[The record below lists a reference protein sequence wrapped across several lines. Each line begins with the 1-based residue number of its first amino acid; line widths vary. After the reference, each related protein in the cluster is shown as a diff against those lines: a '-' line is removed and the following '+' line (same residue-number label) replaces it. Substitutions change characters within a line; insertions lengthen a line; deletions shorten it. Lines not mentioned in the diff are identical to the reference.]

1 MKLEHLFIRQ
11 NFFFLSW
18 LLIIISINTSYD
30 DLIKSIYI
38 LDFTRA
44 LLGIVGQLLILF
56 FFIKEIYL
64 KKKLYFSDLTLSLFL
79 TYLFF
84 QSFGLIFTSN
94 HIYNFYWILIST
106 FSILLFSLNRKK
118 IFMNYV
124 KYYLILIISLIIIFL
139 IYYPSYIYNFFKST
153 DISMYAYW
161 PEGYHIKIFTE
172 NFSPR
177 SSGFGRTAALIGFVF
192 LLLHLYK
199 TKFFKIN
206 FVIYCFFS
214 SVVIMTF
221 SRTNILAYIT
231 AISIISF
238 INSENIKQKFSNF
251 FLYIVIPIFLVLA
264 IILIK
269 YFVLS
274 YSDPKFSYFPI
285 DNTENKILLRKD
297 FQTDAKIDINKISS
311 GRLKDWINITTK
323 TYEESPIYGF
333 GAQGDRFLINQT
345 SSSAFIYAFS
355 SSGIIGLVFFC
366 ILYLRSL
373 LISFRLL
380 IRKDNYLTFTIKNYF
395 TILASLNL
403 IFLLIRS
410 FFESSIAVF
419 GIDFLV
425 FILCLGITE
434 LIYKKKYA

>member
-1 MKLEHLFIRQ
+1 MKFNFLFIRK
-11 NFFFLSW
+11 NLFFLSW
-18 LLIIISINTSYD
+18 LLIILSINTSYN
-30 DLIKSIYI
+30 DLIKFTHT

-44 LLGIVGQLLILF
+44 LLGIIGLLLTLALL
-56 FFIKEIYL
+56 IKEIYL
-64 KKKLYFSDLTLSLFL
+64 KKELYISDLTLSLFII
-79 TYLFF
+79 YLFF

-94 HIYNFYWILIST
+94 HIHNFYWILISF
-106 FSILLFSLNRKK
+106 FSILLIILNRKK
-118 IFMNYV
+118 IFINYI
-124 KYYLILIISLIIIFL
+124 KYYLILIISLITVFL
-139 IYYPSYIYNFFKST
+139 IYYPSYIYNFFKSP
-153 DISMYAYW
+153 DISMYAHW
-161 PEGYHIKIFTE
+161 PDGYHIKIFTE

-177 SSGFGRTAALIGFVF
+177 SSGFGRTAALISFVF

-199 TKFFKIN
+199 IKFPKIN
-206 FVIYCFFS
+206 FFLYCFFS

-238 INSENIKQKFSNF
+238 MNSENIKKKISNF
-251 FLYIVIPIFLVLA
+251 CLYIIIPINLVVV

-269 YFVLS
+269 YFILN
-274 YSDPKFSYFPI
+274 YSDPKFTYFYN
-285 DNTENKILLRKD
+285 DNTEKKILLRKD
-297 FQTDAKIDINKISS
+297 FQTGERIDINKISS
-311 GRLKDWINITTK
+311 GRIKDWTNIVTK
-323 TYEESPIYGF
+323 TYEESPIFGF

-345 SSSAFIYAFS
+345 SSSGFIYAFS
-355 SSGIIGLVFFC
+355 SSGVLGLIFFC

-373 LISFRLL
+373 LISLRLL
-380 IRKDNYLTFTIKNYF
+380 IRKDYYLKFTIKNYF

-410 FFESSIAVF
+410 FFETSIAVF

-425 FILCLGITE
+425 FIVCLGITE